1 MNKMKLKVGVLY
13 GGKSAEHDVSIK
25 SAKNIVNAM
34 DRNKY
39 DIQLIKISK
48 DGNWYWQKNIETPTT
63 ETAIEND
70 DVILSNKNIDAAE
83 LVKIGSKLEIKSLDV
98 IFPIVH
104 GTYGEDGKLQ
114 GFLEMLDL
122 PYVGPDVLGSSV
134 GMDKDLSKRLLLQ
147 AGIRVADSMTL
158 YKYNAEQPTYEEV
171 RERLG
176 TPVFMKPCNAGSS
189 VGVSKISSKE
199 DYAEGLTEAF
209 RYDSKILIEEF
220 IDGREI
226 ECAVLGNEN
235 PKASILGEILPT
247 QEFYSYDA
255 KYNDATSRT
264 QMPADIPEDL
274 ANEIREA
281 AVKIFQILAC
291 QGMSRVDFFLRGK
304 EYFLNEINTI
314 PGFTNIS
321 MYPQLW
327 EATGLPQ
334 TQLMDELINLA
345 IDRFE
350 KKSSLQFTI

>member
-1 MNKMKLKVGVLY
+1 MKLKVGVLY

-39 DIQLIKISK
+39 DIHLIKISK
-48 DGNWYWQKNIETPTT
+48 DGTWYWQKNTVIPT
-63 ETAIEND
+63 EGKAEND
-70 DVILSNKNIDAAE
+70 IEILLNQNLDAGE
-83 LVKIGSKLEIKSLDV
+83 LVKIGNKLDIKSLDV
-98 IFPIVH
+98 VFPIIH
-104 GTYGEDGKLQ
+104 GTYGEDGSLQ

-122 PYVGPDVLGSSV
+122 PYVGPGILGSSV

-147 AGIRVADSMTL
+147 AGVKVANSMTL
-158 YKYNAEQPTYEEV
+158 YSWSEQQPTYEEV
-171 RERLG
+171 TAKLG

-189 VGVSKISSKE
+189 VGVSKIRNADE
-199 DYAEGLTEAF
+199 YAAGLLEAF
-209 RYDSKILIEEF
+209 RFDTKILIEEF

-226 ECAVLGNEN
+226 ECAVLGNEY

-264 QMPADIPEDL
+264 QMPADIPADL
-274 ANEIREA
+274 TNEIREA
-281 AVKIFQILAC
+281 AIKIFQVLAC
-291 QGMSRVDFFLRGK
+291 EGMARVDFFLRGD

-327 EATGLPQ
+327 EYSGIPQ
-334 TQLMDELINLA
+334 AQLMDELIDLA
-345 IDRFE
+345 IKRAE
-350 KKSSLQFTI
+350 RKAKLQFTM

>member
-1 MNKMKLKVGVLY
+1 MNKKLKVGVLY
-13 GGKSAEHDVSIK
+13 GGKSTEHDVSIA

-39 DIQLIKISK
+39 DIQLVKV
-48 DGNWYWQKNIETPTT
+48 DRNGVWYWQKDAETPTT
-63 ETAIEND
+63 ETASEND
-70 DVILSNKNIDAAE
+70 EVILSNDGLATGE
-83 LVKIGSKLEIKSLDV
+83 MVKVANKFEIKTSLDV
-98 IFPIVH
+98 IFPIIH
-104 GTYGEDGKLQ
+104 GSYGEDGSLQ
-114 GFLEMLDL
+114 GFLEILGL
-122 PYVGPDVLGSSV
+122 PYVGPGILGSSV
-134 GMDKDLSKRLLLQ
+134 AMDKDLSKRLLIQ
-147 AGIRVADSMTL
+147 AGIKVADSMTL
-158 YKYNAEQPTYEEV
+158 YKYNAEQPTYETV
-171 RERLG
+171 VNKLG

-189 VGVSKISSKE
+189 VGVSKISNE
-199 DYAEGLTEAF
+199 AQYAAGLAEAF
-209 RYDSKILIEEF
+209 LYDNKILIEEF

-235 PKASILGEILPT
+235 PKGSILGEIMPT

-255 KYNDATSRT
+255 KYNDATSKA
-264 QMPADIPEDL
+264 QIPADIPEEL
-274 ANEIREA
+274 SNEMRAA
-281 AVKIFQILAC
+281 AVNIFQILSC
-291 QGMSRVDFFLRGK
+291 EGMSRVDFFLRGD

-350 KKSSLQFTI
+350 KKASLQFTR